1 MTTLRGKPMEYSRRD
16 FLSFSR
22 GRLKTVDDTKRAQL
36 VGVAVFA
43 EEEATE
49 VEYAQAYGFFAVP
62 LEGAEVTVAY
72 QGNNRSAPV
81 VTGVQDRRHR
91 PTGHAPG
98 DAGIHD
104 NRQQIVELVEEAIN
118 ITSPTKIVLTAPV
131 VVINSPDIRLG
142 SDDAPRPVSGVGDVD
157 DAGHALVSGSPNVK
171 VT

>member
-1 MTTLRGKPMEYSRRD
+1 MTLRNRAKEYSRRD
-16 FLSFSR
+16 LLGFSR
-22 GRLKTVDDTKRAQL
+22 GRLKTVDDTKQAQL

-104 NRQQIVELVEEAIN
+104 NREQIVELVEDAIN
-118 ITSPTKIVLTAPV
+118 IASPAKIVLTAPV

-142 SDDAPRPVSGVGDVD
+142 GEDGGRPASGVGDID
-157 DAGHALVSGSPNVK
+157 DAGHALVTGSPNVK